1 MSTFREHRVNDGER
15 ISMQIEVRGRNTQVN
30 DELREY
36 VEKRFTKVAKQ
47 VSELARLEIEI
58 KEERNPAIADNVTA
72 EATLVLKGVTLRAR
86 DQSRDP
92 RHAINLCE
100 EELSRQVKRHREKRR
115 GRRTESIRTAA
126 VDDLEGGTQAAF

>member
-1 MSTFREHRVNDGER
+1 
-15 ISMQIEVRGRNTQVN
+15 MQIEVKGRHTQVS

-47 VSELARLEIEI
+47 VSELARLEVELT
-58 KEERNPAIADNVTA
+58 EERNPAIPDNVTA

-86 DQSRDP
+86 DQARDLK
-92 RHAINLCE
+92 HAINLCE

-115 GRRTESIRTAA
+115 GRRKVGTESIRTAG
-126 VDDLEGGTQAAF
+126 VDELEGGTQAAF

>member
-1 MSTFREHRVNDGER
+1 
-15 ISMQIEVRGRNTQVN
+15 MQIEVKGRNTQVN

-47 VSELARLEIEI
+47 VSDLARLEVEI

-86 DQSRDP
+86 DQARDP

-100 EELSRQVKRHREKRR
+100 EEIGRQVKRHREKRR
-115 GRRTESIRTAA
+115 GRRKVGTESIRTAA
-126 VDDLEGGTQAAF
+126 AEDLEGGTQAAF